1 MKDIIAAIDTAP
13 QPQREYLQQ
22 LFKHIPIP
30 NRSCRIVKMK
40 ANTKFISANEPCT
53 AIWILIEGQVRAT
66 EEQISGDVYVFTEFQ
81 APELFGEMEGLSG
94 ITYYKVTLVTSTDCT
109 FITMSMDNYL
119 NWIRHDAEALFLR
132 VQAIMSHVLVESKN
146 DRAYLFLDGID
157 RLVLYMTNY
166 YQEHAKD
173 KLCIIQ
179 TKRQQIAEQTGF
191 SVKTVNRSIKK
202 LLDDGLIAKREGKIA
217 ITERQYETLLEL
229 MDKKFSK

>member
-1 MKDIIAAIDTAP
+1 MEDIIAAIGMAP

-22 LFKHIPIP
+22 LFKHIPIS

-40 ANTKFISANEPCT
+40 TNTKFISANEPCE
-53 AIWILIEGQVRAT
+53 AIWVLIEGQVRAA

-109 FITMSMDNYL
+109 FIILPMDNYL
-119 NWIRHDAEALFLR
+119 NWIRNDAEALFLR
-132 VQAIMSHVLVESKN
+132 VRAIMSHVLVESKN

-157 RLVLYMTNY
+157 RLVLYMTKY

-173 KLCIIQ
+173 KICIIQ

-191 SVKTVNRSIKK
+191 SMKTVNRSIKK
-202 LLDDGLIAKREGKIA
+202 LADDGLITKKQGKIV
-217 ITERQYETLLEL
+217 ISERQYEILLDV
-229 MDKKFSK
+229 MDKKLSK